1 MAYEYKVKEVLR
13 VVDGDTIDVLIDLG
27 FGLTKKERVR
37 VAGIDTPESRTRDP
51 YEKYLGKEASAYLE
65 EQLIED
71 NIIIKTEK
79 DGKYGR
85 MLGWLYREGE
95 EISIQERMINKGYGW
110 AYDGGTKEKS
120 FAELREKRI
129 ADGSWTFPEP
139 EEAGFQGL
147 E

>member
-1 MAYEYKVKEVLR
+1 MYEYKIKEVLR

-37 VAGIDTPESRTRDP
+37 VAGIDTPESRTRNL
-51 YEKYLGKEASAYLE
+51 YEKYLGKEAATYLE
-65 EQLIED
+65 EELLAE

-85 MLGWLYREGE
+85 MLGWLYKEGE
-95 EISIQERMINKGYGW
+95 NISIQERMINKGYGW
-110 AYDGGTKEKS
+110 PYDGGTKEKT
-120 FAELREKRI
+120 FEELRQKRI
-129 ADGSWTFPEP
+129 ADGSWTYIDDTEDV
-139 EEAGFQGL
+139 GYQG